1 MVWSPVQGFL
11 PMYLATLTHTQSS
24 AVHSVTTILSKSQS
38 VPQKADRKCNNLE
51 LSMNESMKGAGLD
64 PAVVAVAR
72 A

>member
-1 MVWSPVQGFL
+1 MFINL
-11 PMYLATLTHTQSS
+11 L
-24 AVHSVTTILSKSQS
+24 TTILSKSQS
-38 VPQKADRKCNNLE
+38 VPQKADRMCNNLE

>member
-1 MVWSPVQGFL
+1 M
-11 PMYLATLTHTQSS
+11 
-24 AVHSVTTILSKSQS
+24 TTILSKSQS